1 MEEKY
6 ELAKWLAGEMSDEE
20 LINFQNT
27 KEYTTYARIKQYSN
41 ELEAPPFDEKKLYE
55 SIIKRQNKKGNVIS
69 MYKNW
74 VFKIAAVLIIGL
86 GVIFVMQNFTTQTQS
101 AGNGKKTTFTLPD
114 YSEVVLNAGSEIEY
128 KKWNWDNNR
137 KLELNGEAYFRVAK
151 GKRFEVATNLG
162 KVTVLGTQ
170 FNVKA
175 RKNRFDVTCFE
186 GRVKVNYKDKEI
198 LLTYGQSVTFE
209 NERQIDSKIDVS
221 KPEWLENKIAFNT
234 ENLQR
239 IIDEI
244 ERQYDVSIEVKPN
257 YSDELFTGKIPT
269 DDLNVAL
276 KIIATTYH
284 FEIKKIGTNKIYL
297 EGK

>member
-6 ELAKWLAGEMSDEE
+6 KLAKWLAGELSDEE
-20 LINFQNT
+20 LKNFQNT
-27 KEYTTYARIKQYSN
+27 KEYSTYVKIKQYSK
-41 ELEAPPFDEKKLYE
+41 ELEVPPFDEKELYE
-55 SIIKRQNKKGNVIS
+55 SILKKKNRKGNVIS
-69 MYKNW
+69 LHKNW
-74 VFKIAAVLIIGL
+74 LFKIAAVLIIGL
-86 GVIFVMQNFTTQTQS
+86 GVAFVMQNFIVQTES
-101 AGNGKKTTFTLPD
+101 AGNGKRTTFTLPD
-114 YSEVVLNAGSEIEY
+114 RSEVVLNSGSEIEY

-175 RKNRFDVTCFE
+175 RKNRFDVICFE

-209 NERQIDSKIDVS
+209 NGRQTDSKIDVS
-221 KPEWLENKIAFNT
+221 KPDWLENKIAFNA

-244 ERQYDVSIEVKPN
+244 ERQYDVSIEVRSN

-269 DDLNVAL
+269 NDLNVAVE
-276 KIIATTYH
+276 IIATTYH
-284 FEIKKIGTNKIYL
+284 FEIKKIGTNKIYF